1 MVVMVMMVGVGTYLG
16 AVVAMRV
23 VAVLVVDGGERV
35 EGCGPRLWQFV
46 SHTCRRH
53 NILTK

>member
-35 EGCGPRLWQFV
+35 EGCGLRLWQFV

>member
-1 MVVMVMMVGVGTYLG
+1 MVVTVGVGTYLG

-23 VAVLVVDGGERV
+23 VAVVVVDGGERV
-35 EGCGPRLWQFV
+35 EGCETVRSRFV

-53 NILTK
+53 NIFPK